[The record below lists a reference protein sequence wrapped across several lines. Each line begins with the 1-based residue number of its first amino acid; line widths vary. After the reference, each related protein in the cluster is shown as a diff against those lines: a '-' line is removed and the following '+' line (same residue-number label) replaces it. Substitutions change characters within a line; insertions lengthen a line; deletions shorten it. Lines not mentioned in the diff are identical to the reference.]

1 MIRFAAIVKFLVLFS
16 AAASAS
22 AADGASPDQLIQ
34 QGLDRRRDGKPT
46 EALELFQRA
55 HAIAPSPRTFG
66 QMGLVETSLER
77 WVDADMHLSVSLTN
91 PDDPW
96 IRKNRAFLEQALA
109 TSKQHIGELIVS
121 GPPGAEVFVGGT
133 SVGTLPAVPA
143 LHFAEGTVS
152 VSATASGFRPFDQV
166 VVIRPGK
173 RTPLAIT
180 LSPVPL
186 RPSASI
192 APTAATSPAEAAPAP
207 ARPPA
212 RSGWHTGVGASLA
225 GVGAGVLAWG
235 IVWIA
240 IDGNDDCGAA
250 RGAAC
255 GTAYNTKTPG
265 WILAGTGAV
274 AIATGG
280 IVFFTGRHP
289 GSSVAVG
296 LAPTSFILQAR
307 F

>member
-1 MIRFAAIVKFLVLFS
+1 MIRFATIVNFLVLFS

-22 AADGASPDQLIQ
+22 AAGEDSPDQLIQ
-34 QGLDRRRDGKPT
+34 QGLDRRRDGKPS

-109 TSKQHIGELIVS
+109 TAKQHIGELIVS
-121 GPPGAEVFVGGT
+121 GPPGAEVFVGGK

-143 LHFAEGTVS
+143 LHFAEGAVS
-152 VSATASGFRPFDQV
+152 VSATAAGFRPFDQV

-173 RTPLAIT
+173 RTALAIT
-180 LSPVPL
+180 LIPVAL
-186 RPSASI
+186 RPSASR
-192 APTAATSPAEAAPAP
+192 APTAATSPAEATPAP
-207 ARPPA
+207 ARPTA
-212 RSGWHTGVGASLA
+212 RRGWHTGIGASLA
-225 GVGAGVLAWG
+225 SIGAAVLVWG

-250 RGAAC
+250 HGAAC
-255 GTAYNTKTPG
+255 GTTYNTKTPG
-265 WILAGTGAV
+265 WILASAGAA